1 MSTPSLAPARSP
13 RPTLSVVPQRSSPP
27 RSLPAIAVVVV
38 VLALNTGTAQSNLPS
53 PVNATPVKSITPAGA
68 NMEQGFG
75 ALSYRHSFAGHR

>member
-1 MSTPSLAPARSP
+1 MSTPSLAPAQS
-13 RPTLSVVPQRSSPP
+13 LSTISGRAAAIIAAAVA
-27 RSLPAIAVVVV
+27 AIAVVVV

-53 PVNATPVKSITPAGA
+53 PVNATPVKSITPTGA